1 VTSFSFSRCF
11 SPLKIKAVVRIL
23 SLLAL
28 AGVTGCA
35 QQSGQTVNWN
45 PNSWFGSGG
54 SVNQN
59 SRISQTS
66 PNSSHGLGYSGASQA
81 PPPEPAPRIPV
92 IVSPLSPQPNATP
105 NTTLSTSPLPA
116 KVKVAI
122 LLPLSGKNAALGQAM
137 LNAAQQAV
145 FDAADNR
152 FELMPRDTGS
162 SDQTAM
168 TAARDAVAS
177 GATLIIGPLFATN
190 IPAVRSITASADIN
204 MLTLSTD
211 TSEAGPGVFVMG
223 FAPQPQ
229 IDRVVAYAVAHG
241 LRHFAAL
248 IPDNPYGALVGP
260 AFEQAVVRYG
270 GTVTVMETYDPVKRD
285 SEVHIKTLAAHRDQ
299 IDALFLPE
307 GGGDITMISTQLAA
321 AGFDSRTTRLL
332 GTGLWDVPSLARQAP
347 FIVSGW
353 YAASDPA
360 ARFGFIKAYTSTYGQ
375 EPPRLATLGYDA
387 TALAA
392 VLAKRGAHYNIIDL
406 TNPNGFAGLDGIFR
420 LTQDGMVERGLAV
433 NEVDAQGAHVID
445 PAPRSFAAH

>member
-1 VTSFSFSRCF
+1 MLAAPV
-11 SPLKIKAVVRIL
+11 LGVLLVV
-23 SLLAL
+23 LLA
-28 AGVTGCA
+28 GCA
-35 QQSGQTVNWN
+35 QQPGQNVNWN
-45 PNSWFGSGG
+45 PNSWFGGS

-66 PNSSHGLGYSGASQA
+66 PDISHIKGPLT
-81 PPPEPAPRIPV
+81 PPDAAPRVPV
-92 IVSPLSPQPNATP
+92 AASPLPMP
-105 NTTLSTSPLPA
+105 NTTLSTSSAPA

-122 LLPLSGKNAALGQAM
+122 LLPLTGKNAALGQAM

-145 FDAADNR
+145 FDTADNR
-152 FELMPRDTGS
+152 FELMPRDTGA
-162 SDQTAM
+162 SDDTAT

-177 GATLIIGPLFATN
+177 GAQLIIGPLFAAN
-190 IPAVRSITASADIN
+190 IPAVRSITAPGDIN

-211 TSEAGPGVFVMG
+211 TSQAGPGVFVMG
-223 FAPQPQ
+223 FTPGPQV
-229 IDRVVAYAVAHG
+229 DRVVAYAIAHG
-241 LRHFAAL
+241 LHHFAAL

-260 AFEQAVVRYG
+260 AFEQAVARYG
-270 GTVTVMETYDPVKRD
+270 GTVTAMETYDPIKRD
-285 SEVHIKTLAAHRDQ
+285 SDAHIKNLAAHHDQ

-307 GGGDITMISTQLAA
+307 GGGDITAISNQLAA
-321 AGFDSRTTRLL
+321 AGFDNHTTRLL
-332 GTGLWDVPSLARQAP
+332 GTGLWDVPALAKQAP

-360 ARFGFIKAYTSTYGQ
+360 ARQGFIKAYTSTYGQ

-392 VLAKRGAHYNIIDL
+392 VLAKRGAHFNVIDL

-420 LTQDGMVERGLAV
+420 LTQQGLVERGLAV
-433 NEVDAQGAHVID
+433 NEVDPQGAHVID